1 MGRSY
6 AHVGDVISLKKSL
19 TDEQITRADALI
31 VVVSAQ
37 LRFEADKRG
46 KDLDELVDAD
56 SDYAAI
62 VRSVVVDV
70 VMRELQSPLNQEPA
84 TQVSQSALGYSISYS
99 PLVPGGGIL
108 IKRTELARLGLN
120 RQRVGVLEPYAY

>member
-70 VMRELQSPLNQEPA
+70 VMRELQSP
-84 TQVSQSALGYSISYS
+84 QVSQSALGYSISYS

>member
-70 VMRELQSPLNQEPA
+70 VMRELQSPLDQEPA